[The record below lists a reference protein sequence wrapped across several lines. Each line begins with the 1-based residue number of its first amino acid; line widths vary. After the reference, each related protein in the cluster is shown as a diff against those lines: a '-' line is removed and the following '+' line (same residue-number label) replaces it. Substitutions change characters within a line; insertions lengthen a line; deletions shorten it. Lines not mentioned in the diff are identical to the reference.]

1 MPKASSQEERFN
13 KLYPNI
19 NNFESAYLKALY
31 KKYGNIKLENLFK
44 EKIYTEKEKYLMIEI
59 LELRLFSENLY
70 YVTLL
75 NVETKEDFFNA
86 FSELR
91 KTHLY
96 LRPFSLDS
104 YEDFTF
110 KFLYS
115 FKNLLLVKN
124 EVAKGVFL
132 YDFIIAS
139 EIKNGEYITRYFD
152 AINKR
157 LVINK
162 RITDIKRLNDLKSIG
177 TRKISFI
184 NQEVS
189 QISYELYWLMVNTL
203 TI

>member
-1 MPKASSQEERFN
+1 MSKASSQEERFT
-13 KLYPNI
+13 KLYSHI

-31 KKYGNIKLENLFK
+31 KKYKNITLENLFR

-70 YVTLL
+70 YVILL
-75 NVETKEDFFNA
+75 NIENQEDFFNT

-110 KFLYS
+110 GFLYS
-115 FKNLLLVKN
+115 LKNLLLVKN
-124 EVAKGVFL
+124 EVAKGVLL
-132 YDFIIAS
+132 YDFMIAS
-139 EIKNGEYITRYFD
+139 EIKNREYIPRYFD

-157 LVINK
+157 LIINK
-162 RITDIKRLNDLKSIG
+162 RIIDIKRLNDLKSIG
-177 TRKISFI
+177 TRKISF
-184 NQEVS
+184 
-189 QISYELYWLMVNTL
+189 VNERTSKL
-203 TI
+203 VADYID

>member
-1 MPKASSQEERFN
+1 MPKASSQEERFT
-13 KLYPNI
+13 KLYPHI

-31 KKYGNIKLENLFK
+31 KKYKNITLENLFK
-44 EKIYTEKEKYLMIEI
+44 EKIYTEKEKYLAIEI

-75 NVETKEDFFNA
+75 NVETQEDFFNI

-96 LRPFSLDS
+96 LRPFNLDS

-110 KFLYS
+110 RFLYS

-124 EVAKGVFL
+124 EIAKGVLL
-132 YDFIIAS
+132 YDFLIAS
-139 EIKNGEYITRYFD
+139 EVKNGEYIPRYFD
-152 AINKR
+152 AIGKR
-157 LVINK
+157 IVVNK
-162 RITDIKRLNDLKSIG
+162 RIIDVKRLNDLKSIG

-184 NQEVS
+184 NQKPYKFSVDYTDV
-189 QISYELYWLMVNTL
+189 Q
-203 TI
+203 

>member
-1 MPKASSQEERFN
+1 MPKASSQDGRFT
-13 KLYPNI
+13 KLYPYI

-31 KKYGNIKLENLFK
+31 KKYGNITLENLFK
-44 EKIYTEKEKYLMIEI
+44 EKIYVEKEKYLMIEI

-75 NVETKEDFFNA
+75 NVEDKEEFFGI
-86 FSELR
+86 FSELK

-115 FKNLLLVKN
+115 FKNFLLVKN
-124 EVAKGVFL
+124 EVAKGVLL

-139 EIKNGEYITRYFD
+139 EIKNGEYIPRYFD
-152 AINKR
+152 TINKR

-162 RITDIKRLNDLKSIG
+162 RIVDVKRLNDLKSIG
-177 TRKISFI
+177 TRKISFA
-184 NQEVS
+184 N
-189 QISYELYWLMVNTL
+189 MK
-203 TI
+203 

>member
-1 MPKASSQEERFN
+1 MPKASSQEERFT

-31 KKYGNIKLENLFK
+31 KKYKNITLENLFK

-70 YVTLL
+70 YVVLL
-75 NVETKEDFFNA
+75 NIETQEDFFNT
-86 FSELR
+86 FSKLR

-96 LRPFSLDS
+96 LRPFGLDS

-110 KFLYS
+110 RFLYS

-124 EVAKGVFL
+124 EVAKGVLL

-139 EIKNGEYITRYFD
+139 EIKNGEYIPRRFD
-152 AINKR
+152 AISKR
-157 LVINK
+157 IVINK
-162 RITDIKRLNDLKSIG
+162 RIVDVKRLNDLKSIG
-177 TRKISFI
+177 TRKISFT
-184 NQEVS
+184 N
-189 QISYELYWLMVNTL
+189 MK
-203 TI
+203 

>member
-1 MPKASSQEERFN
+1 MTKAHSQEERFT

-31 KKYGNIKLENLFK
+31 KKYKNITLENLFK

-75 NVETKEDFFNA
+75 NIEDKESFFEI
-86 FSELR
+86 FSELK

-110 KFLYS
+110 RFLYG
-115 FKNLLLVKN
+115 FKNLILVKN
-124 EVAKGVFL
+124 EVAKGVLL

-139 EIKNGEYITRYFD
+139 EIKNGEYIPRYFD

-162 RITDIKRLNDLKSIG
+162 RIVDVKRLNDLKSIG
-177 TRKISFI
+177 TRKISFV
-184 NQEVS
+184 NQK
-189 QISYELYWLMVNTL
+189 ITKFIGDYTDLL
-203 TI
+203 

>member
-1 MPKASSQEERFN
+1 
-13 KLYPNI
+13 
-19 NNFESAYLKALY
+19 
-31 KKYGNIKLENLFK
+31 
-44 EKIYTEKEKYLMIEI
+44 MIEI
-59 LELRLFSENLY
+59 LELKLFSENLY

-75 NVETKEDFFNA
+75 NVETQENFFNT
-86 FSELR
+86 FSGLK

-96 LRPFSLDS
+96 LRPFSLES

-124 EVAKGVFL
+124 EVAKGVLF
-132 YDFIIAS
+132 YDFIISS
-139 EIKNGEYITRYFD
+139 EIKNGEYIPRYFD

-162 RITDIKRLNDLKSIG
+162 RIVDIKRLNDLKSIG

-184 NQEVS
+184 NMQ
-189 QISYELYWLMVNTL
+189 
-203 TI
+203 

>member
-1 MPKASSQEERFN
+1 MPKASSQEERFT
-13 KLYPNI
+13 KLYPFI

-31 KKYGNIKLENLFK
+31 KKYGNITLENLFK

-59 LELRLFSENLY
+59 LELKLFSENLY

-75 NVETKEDFFNA
+75 NVENIEDFFNA
-86 FSELR
+86 FPELR

-96 LRPFSLDS
+96 LRPFSLES

-115 FKNLLLVKN
+115 FKNLLLLKN
-124 EVAKGVFL
+124 EVAKGALL

-139 EIKNGEYITRYFD
+139 EIKNGEYIPRYFD
-152 AINKR
+152 FINKI

-162 RITDIKRLNDLKSIG
+162 RIVDVKRLNDLKSIG
-177 TRKISFI
+177 TRKISFV
-184 NQEVS
+184 NQKS
-189 QISYELYWLMVNTL
+189 IA
-203 TI
+203 ID